1 MRLLYRDRAG
11 KPAPGFD
18 ISETNYVD
26 PLFLPIRSGMIP
38 SHDAHPRKR
47 KARAKVEE
55 MKNLPTVQQAAEMAE
70 ISPDSIHVP
79 RLPPMQENEEK
90 FTFDACTTL
99 APNQYLMYLYIQKE
113 IDKKLNIIRPFK
125 AKMPNIPKR
134 WLINEEGYVLAS
146 NTSAEAPTCVFPV
159 DIDDRMKE
167 LFEKQN
173 QERYQEKLWH
183 RIDRE
188 KSILTY
194 ECEVLREYG
203 RAVSNLG
210 LFSADS

>member
-1 MRLLYRDRAG
+1 MSRDRTG
-11 KPAPGFD
+11 KSGPGFD
-18 ISETNYVD
+18 IAETTYVD

-55 MKNLPTVQQAAEMAE
+55 MKSLPTVQQAAEMAE

-79 RLPPMQENEEK
+79 RLPPMQEHEEK
-90 FTFDACTTL
+90 FTFDAFT
-99 APNQYLMYLYIQKE
+99 PNQYMMYMYIQKE

-125 AKMPNIPKR
+125 AKMPNLPKR
-134 WLINEEGYVLAS
+134 WLLNEEKYVLAS
-146 NTSAEAPTCVFPV
+146 NTSAEAPTCVYPE

-173 QERYQEKLWH
+173 QERYTEKLWH
-183 RIDRE
+183 RIERE
-188 KSILTY
+188 KSILMY

-203 RAVSNLG
+203 RAVSNLVIRR
-210 LFSADS
+210 FAVF